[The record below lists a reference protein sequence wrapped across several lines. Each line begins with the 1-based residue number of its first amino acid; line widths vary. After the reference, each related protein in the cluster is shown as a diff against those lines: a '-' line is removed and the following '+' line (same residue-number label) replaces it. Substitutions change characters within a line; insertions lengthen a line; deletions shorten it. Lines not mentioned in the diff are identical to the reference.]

1 MSTDLIGFEFPA
13 ADGMGYGIRILS
25 ADGEYLTI
33 ININWR
39 TGAEIGEPHQLLRF
53 KAEYRYNFL
62 QGRKNEP

>member
-1 MSTDLIGFEFPA
+1 MTAIEIAKELKQCSA
-13 ADGMGYGIRILS
+13 WS
-25 ADGEYLTI
+25 WADGEYLTV

-53 KAEYRYNFL
+53 KAAYRYNFL